1 MSTQLII
8 RLEKELKDQASQLAK
23 RQGKNLSLVV
33 RDLLADYV
41 KTHDQTAYI
50 NQLWSEIGN
59 EMKRS
64 GMRPENIDVAIH
76 AVRNDS

>member
-64 GMRPENIDVAIH
+64 GMRPENIDAAIH